1 MNGPSTKE
9 QTMSSKLIATAIIA
23 GAIGFIVGNAFWYLA
38 SPLWIDRVVAEELP
52 AELQM
57 KTAAMGEFRD
67 ADSVHHG
74 KGTATIF
81 ENDSGTKVLRFTN
94 FEATNGPDLKVWLV
108 KAENIKASADVK
120 ASTWVGLG
128 PLKGNI
134 GDQNY
139 VIPGDV
145 NLADYKSVVIWCEQ
159 FGVLF
164 SAADLKPGT

>member
-1 MNGPSTKE
+1 
-9 QTMSSKLIATAIIA
+9 MSRTILIAAVV
-23 GAIGFIVGNAFWYLA
+23 GFLGFLAGNAFWYLA

-57 KTAAMGEFRD
+57 RIAANGAFRD
-67 ADSVHHG
+67 ADGAHKG
-74 KGTATIF
+74 KGTATLF
-81 ENDSGTKVLRFTN
+81 QTEAGAQVLRFTD

-108 KAENIKASADVK
+108 KAENIKSSSDVK
-120 ASTWVGLG
+120 ASEWLSLG

-139 VIPGDV
+139 VLPAAA
-145 NLADYKSVVIWCEQ
+145 NTADYKSVVIWCEQ

-164 SAADLKPGT
+164 SAADLKPGA

>member
-1 MNGPSTKE
+1 
-9 QTMSSKLIATAIIA
+9 MSRKLIITAVVA
-23 GAIGFIVGNAFWYLA
+23 GIIGFAAGNAFWYLA
-38 SPLWIDRVVAEELP
+38 SPLWIDRVVAEVLP

-57 KTAAMGEFRD
+57 KIAATGEFRD
-67 ADSVHHG
+67 TDSAHRG
-74 KGTATIF
+74 KGTATVF
-81 ENDSGTKVLRFTN
+81 ENDSGTKVLRFTK
-94 FEATNGPDLKVWLV
+94 FEASNGPDLKVWLV
-108 KAENIKASADVK
+108 KAGDIKASADVK
-120 ASTWVGLG
+120 ASAWVALG

-145 NLADYKSVVIWCEQ
+145 NIADYKSVVIWCEQ

>member
-1 MNGPSTKE
+1 
-9 QTMSSKLIATAIIA
+9 
-23 GAIGFIVGNAFWYLA
+23 
-38 SPLWIDRVVAEELP
+38 
-52 AELQM
+52 M

-94 FEATNGPDLKVWLV
+94 FESTNGPDLKVWLV

-139 VIPGDV
+139 VIPSDV
-145 NLADYKSVVIWCEQ
+145 NLSDYKSVVIWCEQ

-164 SAADLKPGT
+164 SAADLKPGV

>member
-1 MNGPSTKE
+1 
-9 QTMSSKLIATAIIA
+9 MSRKLIATAIIA
-23 GAIGFIVGNAFWYLA
+23 GAIGFAAGNAFWYLA
-38 SPLWIDRVVAEELP
+38 SPLWIDRVVSEELP

-57 KTAAMGEFRD
+57 KVAALGEFRD
-67 ADSVHHG
+67 ADSVHKG

-81 ENDSGTKVLRFTN
+81 ENESGTKVLRFAN
-94 FEATNGPDLKVWLV
+94 FETTNGPDLKVWLV
-108 KAENIKASADVK
+108 KAEAIKSSADVK
-120 ASTWVGLG
+120 ASAWVALG

-145 NLADYKSVVIWCEQ
+145 KLADYKSVVIWCEQ

-164 SAADLKPGT
+164 SAADLKPGV

>member
-1 MNGPSTKE
+1 
-9 QTMSSKLIATAIIA
+9 MSRKLVATAIIT
-23 GAIGFIVGNAFWYLA
+23 GAIGFVAGNAFWYLA

-52 AELQM
+52 VELQM

-67 ADSVHHG
+67 ADGVHHG

-120 ASTWVGLG
+120 ASAWLGLG

-139 VIPGDV
+139 VIPSDV

-164 SAADLKPGT
+164 SAADLKPGA

>member
-1 MNGPSTKE
+1 
-9 QTMSSKLIATAIIA
+9 MSRKLIATAVIA
-23 GAIGFIVGNAFWYLA
+23 GVIGFAAGNAFWYLA
-38 SPLWIDRVVAEELP
+38 SPLWIDRVVSEELP

-57 KTAAMGEFRD
+57 KVAVRGEFRD
-67 ADSVHHG
+67 ADSVHKG

-81 ENDSGTKVLRFTN
+81 ENESGTKVLRFTG
-94 FEATNGPDLKVWLV
+94 FETTNGPDLNVWLV
-108 KAENIKASADVK
+108 KAEGIRDSADVK
-120 ASTWVGLG
+120 ASAWAELG

-145 NLADYKSVVIWCEQ
+145 NLADYKSVVVWCKQ

-164 SAADLKPGT
+164 SAADLKPGI

>member
-1 MNGPSTKE
+1 
-9 QTMSSKLIATAIIA
+9 MSRKLIATAIIA
-23 GAIGFIVGNAFWYLA
+23 GTIGFVAGNAFWYLA

-52 AELQM
+52 VELQM

-94 FEATNGPDLKVWLV
+94 FESTNGPDLKVWLV

-139 VIPGDV
+139 VIPSDV
-145 NLADYKSVVIWCEQ
+145 NLSDYKSVVIWCEQ

-164 SAADLKPGT
+164 SAADLKPGV

>member
-1 MNGPSTKE
+1 MLR
-9 QTMSSKLIATAIIA
+9 KLIATAIIA
-23 GAIGFIVGNAFWYLA
+23 GTVGFVAGNAFWYLA
-38 SPLWIDRVVAEELP
+38 SPLWIDRIVAEELP

-57 KTAAMGEFRD
+57 KVAAIGEFRD
-67 ADSVHHG
+67 ADNVHHG

-108 KAENIKASADVK
+108 KAEAIKSSADVK
-120 ASTWVGLG
+120 SSTWVGLG

-145 NLADYKSVVIWCEQ
+145 NPADYKSVVIWCEQ

-164 SAADLKPGT
+164 SAADLKVGA

>member
-1 MNGPSTKE
+1 
-9 QTMSSKLIATAIIA
+9 MSRKLIATALIA
-23 GAIGFIVGNAFWYLA
+23 GAVGFIAGNAFWYLA
-38 SPLWIDRVVAEELP
+38 SPFWIDRVVAEELP
-52 AELQM
+52 VELQM
-57 KTAAMGEFRD
+57 KTAATGEFRD
-67 ADSVHHG
+67 ADGVHHG

-94 FEATNGPDLKVWLV
+94 FETTNGPDLKVWLV
-108 KAENIKASADVK
+108 KAEKIMASADVK
-120 ASTWVGLG
+120 ASAWVGLG

-164 SAADLKPGT
+164 SAADLKPGA

>member
-1 MNGPSTKE
+1 
-9 QTMSSKLIATAIIA
+9 MSRKLAATALIA
-23 GAIGFIVGNAFWYLA
+23 GAIGFAAGNAFWYLA

-52 AELQM
+52 VELQM
-57 KTAAMGEFRD
+57 KTAAIGEFRD
-67 ADSVHHG
+67 ADSVHRG
-74 KGTATIF
+74 KGTATVF

-94 FEATNGPDLKVWLV
+94 FETTNGPALEVWLV
-108 KAENIKASADVK
+108 KAGAVRSSTDVK
-120 ASTWVGLG
+120 ASAWLSLG

-139 VIPGDV
+139 LIPNDA

-164 SAADLKPGT
+164 SAADLSPGV

>member
-1 MNGPSTKE
+1 
-9 QTMSSKLIATAIIA
+9 MSRKLVITAVIA
-23 GAIGFIVGNAFWYLA
+23 GTIGFVAGNAFWYLA
-38 SPLWIDRVVAEELP
+38 SPLWINRVVAEALPVELH
-52 AELQM
+52 M
-57 KTAAMGEFRD
+57 KTAASGEFHN

-81 ENDSGTKVLRFTN
+81 ENASGTKVLRFTN

-108 KAENIKASADVK
+108 KAANLKASADVK
-120 ASTWVGLG
+120 ASAWVGLG

-139 VIPGDV
+139 IIPNDINV
-145 NLADYKSVVIWCEQ
+145 ADYKSVAIWCEQ

-164 SAADLKPGT
+164 SAADLQPGS